1 MQQRRGQAWGLYG
14 FTLAHLNG
22 GNTEY
27 LDAAEKIAANFIRH
41 IRTDGLTDCD
51 FCQPKDEERIDNI
64 AGAVAACGLLEL
76 AKITGKAE
84 YRAAAVRLVDGLLEH
99 CIDWT
104 QNSCGLLT
112 KCTASYHDDGAGR
125 HTNITYGDYF
135 LVEALAKLTGSD
147 PMLWR

>member
-1 MQQRRGQAWGLYG
+1 MRSASTISRARWQR
-14 FTLAHLNG
+14 
-22 GNTEY
+22 
-27 LDAAEKIAANFIRH
+27 
-41 IRTDGLTDCD
+41 
-51 FCQPKDEERIDNI
+51 
-64 AGAVAACGLLEL
+64 AVCWNWR
-76 AKITGKAE
+76 KSPGKAE
-84 YRAAAVRLVDGLLEH
+84 YHAAAVRLVDGLLEH